1 MHRKKIGLLAFI
13 LVALAQLYVPAKMII
28 DKELVLHSG
37 KEFKFRT
44 APVDPN
50 DQFRGKYITLSYS
63 DNVVEVDENE
73 KWNRGENIYALIETD
88 NEGFAFIE
96 SVSREKPENS
106 EDYLFTKVQYN
117 GQNKLFVEFPFD
129 RFYMEESK
137 AYDAEMIYRENERDI
152 TSTTYALV
160 RIKEGEA
167 VLENVFI
174 DDIPIKDLVEAGR

>member
-1 MHRKKIGLLAFI
+1 MELSIFLAINLLTNTKSIRKKTVTYSGRCRLTQNLSD
-13 LVALAQLYVPAKMII
+13 VYVQLGSP
-28 DKELVLHSG
+28 
-37 KEFKFRT
+37 
-44 APVDPN
+44 
-50 DQFRGKYITLSYS
+50 
-63 DNVVEVDENE
+63 NE